1 MSLIR
6 KSNEI
11 ERPKNVR
18 LMIYGQSGTGKTTF
32 ALSSNNTLLFDFDRG
47 VHRIESQHRPLGTV
61 SVNSYQEVLDT
72 LTKEDLSEFNTIVVD
87 TIGKMLDY
95 IIIHVCG
102 TKQPRI
108 QDWGKINQTFS
119 DFNRTLY
126 HSGKNVIYVAHR
138 DVRKEGDE
146 NVFVPAL
153 REKSYSSIVADLD
166 LLGYLEMT
174 NSGRTITFNPTTRND
189 GKNTCQLPNQI
200 VLPNVAGKENES
212 IEALILKPYRDVC
225 LKQSETEKAFNAVM
239 EELTDAIELITDA
252 MSANDFISKINNFKH
267 VGNSKVI
274 AGQKV
279 SKKCSDLGLKYNKET
294 KKYEA
299 A

>member
-18 LMIYGQSGTGKTTF
+18 IMIYGQSGTGKTTF
-32 ALSSNNTLLFDFDRG
+32 ALSSKNTLLLDFDNG
-47 VHRIESQHRPLGTV
+47 VHRLESQHRTDV
-61 SVNSYQEVLDT
+61 VQVQNFKDVLDV
-72 LTKEDLSEFNTIVVD
+72 LEEDLSAYDTIVVD

-95 IIIHVCG
+95 IVVHVCG
-102 TKQPRI
+102 QKQPRI
-108 QDWGKINQTFS
+108 QDWGMINKAFA

-126 HSGKNVIYVAHR
+126 HSGKNVVYVAHR

-153 REKSYSSIVADLD
+153 REKSYSSIVADID

-174 NSGRTITFNPTTRND
+174 DKGRTITFNPTTRND
-189 GKNTCQLPNQI
+189 GKNTCQLPGQI
-200 VLPNVAGKENES
+200 IIPNVAGKSNKS
-212 IEALILKPYRDVC
+212 IEELILTPYRNIC
-225 LKQSETEKAFNAVM
+225 LAQTEAEKAFAAVM
-239 EELTDAIELITDA
+239 DELDKEIMLITDA
-252 MSANDFISKINNFKH
+252 RSANDFISRIDNFPH
-267 VGNSKVI
+267 IGNSKPI
-274 AGQKV
+274 AARKLNAA
-279 SKKCSDLGLKYNKET
+279 CANLGLTLNKES
-294 KKYEA
+294 KQYEPA